1 MKNQFLSKISS
12 EIERLLNIKV
22 LNYGES
28 HKVISEGTGFN
39 YRSIGSENPCSVDDN
54 YDLVLF
60 FVRENSSLDDEN
72 GRGLKQVLSRTVNF
86 KLIANSK
93 TASNDYNLN
102 YILNS
107 ISEVQLGDTNN
118 DAKAIAQNYFGID
131 QFNFETYFVT
141 IDFSIKEKIDCLVC

>member
-1 MKNQFLSKISS
+1 MNNGPLKKISL
-12 EIERLLNIKV
+12 EIERLLKIKV

-28 HKVISEGTGFN
+28 HEVITENQGFN
-39 YRSIGSENPCSVDDN
+39 YRSIDSEKPCSVDDN
-54 YDLVLF
+54 YDLVIF
-60 FVRENSSLDDEN
+60 FVRENSSLDDDN

-102 YILNS
+102 FILNN

-141 IDFSIKEKIDCLVC
+141 IDFSIKEKIDCLSC

>member
-1 MKNQFLSKISS
+1 MKNYNLDKIYSDIS
-12 EIERLLNIKV
+12 RLLKIKI
-22 LNYGES
+22 LNYGEA
-28 HKVISEGTGFN
+28 HEVINENQGFN
-39 YRSIGSENPCSVDDN
+39 YRSIDSEKPCSVDDN

-60 FVRENSSLDDEN
+60 FVRENSSPDDDN
-72 GRGLKQVLSRTVNF
+72 GRGLKQLLSRTVNF

-102 YILNS
+102 FILNN

-131 QFNFETYFVT
+131 QFNFEFYFFT
-141 IDFSIKEKIDCLVC
+141 IDFSIKEKIDCINC

>member
-1 MKNQFLSKISS
+1 MKNGPLKTICS
-12 EIERLLNIKV
+12 EIERLLKIKI
-22 LNYGES
+22 LKYGES
-28 HKVISEGTGFN
+28 HEVITENQGFN
-39 YRSIGSENPCSVDDN
+39 YRSIDSEKPCSVDDN